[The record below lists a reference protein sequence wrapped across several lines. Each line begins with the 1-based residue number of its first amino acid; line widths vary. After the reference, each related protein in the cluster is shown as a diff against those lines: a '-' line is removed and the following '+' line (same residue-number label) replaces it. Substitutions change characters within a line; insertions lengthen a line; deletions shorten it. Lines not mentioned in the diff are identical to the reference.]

1 MDKSL
6 IRSEPFLGNTKTIIG
21 DKSSDIV
28 LETLGKVYIKFGN
41 NLKLLNDLFS
51 LIDKSEKEVQEDNSK
66 IIIAGSFSE
75 LLSKKY
81 PGDGYFGFSLLD
93 STLYISYNKKW
104 IPVVNTSDF
113 KTGNYVKKTG
123 DSMTGQLEIRTNGA
137 PLIVRSKNLVENFNS
152 EYLGGYSKNTF
163 AKKAQNEIISGSWAY
178 TGKNTFKDIT
188 YQEGDLICSKSISSP
203 EFASGFNGYGWKLDA
218 TTNTLTIDNLVVR
231 KILNIY
237 ELVVNQMSAT
247 NGSLWVTN
255 SAKCESAGKPE
266 YYQSYPT
273 DSVIKSLYPGNYY
286 IVESGNDC
294 ILFYVYTNFDLDMFE
309 AGYAEFGSDR
319 LSYLKTYIEN
329 EIPDYTPDT
338 SGDDYITIG
347 KTALYKQYS
356 NDMSNIKGANM
367 LILDGQNKANRNL
380 YTYYFGEKSNYR
392 IVKFDDESF
401 PLFKTGDL
409 VRCQKYNDGNIK
421 YYDAIVITYISEN
434 TYLLELSKSFND
446 NYSNTSDSGVGET
459 SANTIAYDKT
469 STDTSTE
476 EGKKEALGDI
486 VKDDGIV
493 QIGNIYN
500 TDRQG
505 SIYITSTDDQ
515 GPYLEV
521 LDEVCRPDYSVLI
534 PMPDFIKVYDGEYK
548 GCYAALW
555 DDPSRPAGAKN
566 TSAVSMYRKDKILS
580 TKNIGGNAAS
590 YALYGLPNSS
600 CIINTTKEGEEI
612 VTYHKPSKVRL
623 GKLSGIYNPIFGDR
637 QPYGF
642 GLYGENVFLTGEFY
656 LNNGTSMVKIANDH
670 ISLQNS
676 YNATKITV
684 TQLEKWANGE
694 DGTGYSD
701 LMSEE
706 SVKSM
711 LRSSGLHL
719 TTDNEGRGIA
729 ILYGDQVKILT
740 GWDGENPEYAA
751 IFQNGKIL
759 AERIDLGN
767 LILQNGFLP
776 DIGEFTEYSC
786 KSYSYTES
794 TVKSTKDIPNFP
806 ELNYNLA
813 GTIVRANSEDTIP
826 STSATY
832 TIESSDNPISMKFS
846 VFCIKNNTTD
856 TDFKIM
862 EVDLNSGTSQWFVA
876 TCRRYCSV
884 SVSYVD
890 TSGKT
895 HIMIC
900 KDSLKD
906 METYSDDILVEVDE
920 NLIDLNNFFGETF
933 DISNR
938 RSSSYPTGAFD
949 KVIRKYNFS
958 FSTIPS
964 VTEYTIKVNGGIVRT
979 AKFVTSDNGVQVE
992 PVHIIDGVGLMIGNP
1007 SLYPSDITSISG
1019 TTASSGY
1026 NSYSEK
1032 FSNTGYN
1039 YSSIIKYSGV
1049 YTYITPEGILSGSSP
1064 DSYMQVTSEYFTAS
1078 YGGNE
1083 FVVDTNGI
1091 RYRIKGGNWKNFN

>member
-152 EYLGGYSKNTF
+152 EYLGGYSNNTF

-367 LILDGQNKANRNL
+367 LILDGQNKVNRNL

-555 DDPSRPAGAKN
+555 DDPSRPTGAKN
-566 TSAVSMYRKDKILS
+566 TSAVTMYRKDKILS

-590 YALYGLPNSS
+590 YALYDLPNSS

-656 LNNGTSMVKIANDH
+656 LNNGTSMVEIANGYIKLGSSVTNLNNKLDEAMKAMPKLED
-670 ISLQNS
+670 I
-676 YNATKITV
+676 TKALGV
-684 TQLEKWANGE
+684 A
-694 DGTGYSD
+694 
-701 LMSEE
+701 
-706 SVKSM
+706 
-711 LRSSGLHL
+711 GLYID
-719 TTDNEGRGIA
+719 TINNKVI
-729 ILYGDQVKILT
+729 IYGDQIGILT
-740 GWDGENPEYAA
+740 TKPPEGETPNFTAL
-751 IFQNGKIL
+751 FQEGKIL

-767 LILQNGFLP
+767 LILRKGSLP
-776 DIGEFTEYSC
+776 DIGELTEYSC
-786 KSYSYTES
+786 KLYSYAPSNVGS
-794 TVKSTKDIPNFP
+794 TDNIKSLPDKILLGDIVQADN
-806 ELNYNLA
+806 
-813 GTIVRANSEDTIP
+813 IP
-826 STSATY
+826 FTNATY
-832 TIESSDNPISMKFS
+832 TIESSGNPVSIKFS
-846 VFCIKNNTTD
+846 IFCVKSSYTE
-856 TDFKIM
+856 TDFKIID
-862 EVDLNSGTSQWFVA
+862 VNKSDSYLYDIA

-890 TSGKT
+890 ASGKP
-895 HIMIC
+895 HVIIC
-900 KDSLKD
+900 KNSLKD
-906 METYSDDILVEVDE
+906 IETDSNNISEVDKS
-920 NLIDLNNFFGETF
+920 LVDLNNFFGETF
-933 DISNR
+933 NVTSRASNAQIAY
-938 RSSSYPTGAFD
+938 SK
-949 KVIRKYNFS
+949 KVEKYSFS
-958 FSTIPS
+958 FFTIPS
-964 VTEYTIKVNGGIVRT
+964 VTEYTINVSGGIVKT
-979 AKFVTSDNGVQVE
+979 LKSNTLYHA
-992 PVHIIDGVGLMIGNP
+992 IIDGVGLMIGNP
-1007 SLYPSDITSISG
+1007 SLYSDDIINLPGMNAT
-1019 TTASSGY
+1019 SGY

-1032 FSNTGYN
+1032 FHNLEDN
-1039 YSSIIKYSGV
+1039 NSSIVKYSEI

-1064 DSYMQVTSEYFTAS
+1064 DNYMQTTSEYFAVS

-1083 FVVDTNGI
+1083 FVVDNNGI
-1091 RYRIKGGNWKNFN
+1091 RYRIKGGNWKNLES